1 MKKRKVM
8 KGVLAA
14 ALATT
19 LVSQFAYTAVNANML
34 DDSDL
39 ENKNV
44 VEPEAWGAV
53 PNEAQLQYHEE

>member
-1 MKKRKVM
+1 M

-44 VEPEAWGAV
+44 VEPEDGV
-53 PNEAQLQYHEE
+53 QYQMKHNFNIMKKN